1 MMRRPPRSTRTDT
14 LFPYT
19 TLFRSAIGP
28 GLVARVQAQLQD
40 LGGAGLL
47 VGGFSGAPY
56 KLYAVQ
62 AASAGLGLPV
72 FIACSIVARG
82 ARFLAVALLAHGIP
96 RWAPPRLGPVVVRRI
111 WWIAWVA
118 FFALYWTLDRKRVVE

>member
-1 MMRRPPRSTRTDT
+1 MRISDWSSDVCSSD
-14 LFPYT
+14 L
-19 TLFRSAIGP
+19 
-28 GLVARVQAQLQD
+28 LQD

-56 KLYAVQ
+56 QLYAVQ

-82 ARFLAVALLAHGIP
+82 ARFLAVALLAHGIA
-96 RWAPPRLGPVVVRRI
+96 RWATPSSAERRVGKEGVSTCSSG
-111 WWIAWVA
+111 WSP
-118 FFALYWTLDRKRVVE
+118 TN

>member
-1 MMRRPPRSTRTDT
+1 MRISDWSSDVCSSD
-14 LFPYT
+14 L
-19 TLFRSAIGP
+19 
-28 GLVARVQAQLQD
+28 LQD

-82 ARFLAVALLAHGIP
+82 ARFLAVALLAHGIA
-96 RWAPPRLGPVVVRRI
+96 RWATPRLGAVVVRRI

-118 FFALYWTLDRKRVVE
+118 FYALYWTLMPDRKSTRLKYSH

>member
-1 MMRRPPRSTRTDT
+1 MRISDWSSDVCSSD
-14 LFPYT
+14 L
-19 TLFRSAIGP
+19 
-28 GLVARVQAQLQD
+28 LQD

-82 ARFLAVALLAHGIP
+82 ARFLAVALLAHGIA
-96 RWAPPRLGPVVVRRI
+96 RWAPPDRTSVVLGKMGSVRVASGGRSILTKKILQNRL
-111 WWIAWVA
+111 
-118 FFALYWTLDRKRVVE
+118 LQNNTLDNT

>member
-1 MMRRPPRSTRTDT
+1 MIGRPPRSTRTDT

-19 TLFRSAIGP
+19 TLFRSRHHEAALLALFERLPAIGP

-72 FIACSIVARG
+72 FIACSIEIGR
-82 ARFLAVALLAHGIP
+82 AH
-96 RWAPPRLGPVVVRRI
+96 V
-111 WWIAWVA
+111 
-118 FFALYWTLDRKRVVE
+118 